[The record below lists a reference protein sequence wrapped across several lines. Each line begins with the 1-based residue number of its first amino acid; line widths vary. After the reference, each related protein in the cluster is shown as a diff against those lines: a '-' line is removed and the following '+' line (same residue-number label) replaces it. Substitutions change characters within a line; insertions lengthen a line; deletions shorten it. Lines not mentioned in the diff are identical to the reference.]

1 MALNYF
7 NRYKTLD
14 TETRHV
20 SPPFIKLNN
29 KASDIFVVYEVGK
42 SRLDKLSQQ
51 HYSVPYYGWLI
62 MMANPE
68 LGAVEWEIPDGTP
81 LRIPYPL
88 QETLKEYE
96 SKLKNRLN
104 YYGG

>member
-1 MALNYF
+1 
-7 NRYKTLD
+7 
-14 TETRHV
+14 
-20 SPPFIKLNN
+20 
-29 KASDIFVVYEVGK
+29 
-42 SRLDKLSQQ
+42 
-51 HYSVPYYGWLI
+51 

>member
-1 MALNYF
+1 MSGYY
-7 NRYKTLD
+7 NRYRKLNTD
-14 TETRHV
+14 QGVV
-20 SPPFIKLNN
+20 SPPFIKLDE
-29 KASDIFVVYEVGK
+29 KSTDDMIQFDKRK
-42 SRLDKLSQQ
+42 SRLDKISQD
-51 HYSVPYYGWLI
+51 YYGAPYYGWLI